1 LTRYSGEGRAIS
13 AVGAFSLEPRQ
24 LFGRRFGASTLL
36 DPNPT
41 AAVSSFGSL
50 FGGFQLGYN
59 YLLAPWLLGGVE
71 GDISFPEFSR

>member
-1 LTRYSGEGRAIS
+1 MKLCDTRRINCGW
-13 AVGAFSLEPRQ
+13 SLS
-24 LFGRRFGASTLL
+24 FGTKATLRRRFGASTLL

-71 GDISFPEFSR
+71 GDISFAEFFR